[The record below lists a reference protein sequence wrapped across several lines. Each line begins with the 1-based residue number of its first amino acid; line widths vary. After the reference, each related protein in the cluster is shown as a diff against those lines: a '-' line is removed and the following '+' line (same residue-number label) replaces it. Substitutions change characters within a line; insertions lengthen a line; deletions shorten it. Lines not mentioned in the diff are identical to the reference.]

1 MEADQAISL
10 LTWADVSKIVIG
22 FMASAILIWL
32 GALLKDYFRK
42 RTLKRSVW
50 NVLKNQ
56 TSLDAWMSSLDG
68 MCDAADEGNA
78 YAISFDISIPL
89 SDLISELASIDPL
102 KSDIYYEL
110 LGAEQVVR
118 QGLNKLNALQMELV
132 KSRTDGSDWK
142 KSNISLRKMIRG
154 QCSALRSDVISM
166 YEAQLD
172 LMKYIQISRDDSVSP
187 IDTLQ
192 KSLNKQSKADG

>member
-1 MEADQAISL
+1 MEADQTISL
-10 LTWADVSKIVIG
+10 LTWTDVLKIIIG
-22 FMASAILIWL
+22 FMTSAILIWL
-32 GALLKDYFRK
+32 GALFKDYFRK

-56 TSLDAWMSSLDG
+56 TSFDSWMSCLDG
-68 MCDAADEGNA
+68 MCAAADEGNA

-89 SDLISELASIDPL
+89 SNLISELASIDPL

-110 LGAEQVVR
+110 LGAEEVVR

-132 KSRTDGSDWK
+132 KRRTDGANWENE
-142 KSNISLRKMIRG
+142 NISLRKMIQG
-154 QCSALRSDVISM
+154 QCSVLKSDVVSM

-172 LMKYIQISRDDSVSP
+172 LMKYIQIKRDDSVSP

-192 KSLNKQSKADG
+192 KALNKQSKAGA